1 MGNANIVDVTVL
13 IKQFFKCLPE
23 PLFTSTYHDAFIRCI
38 QLPDKEEAK
47 NAVLLLCLLL
57 PGEHL
62 STIKY
67 MMNLLK
73 NIAKN
78 SDKNKMD
85 ATNLSV
91 VLAPNF
97 LYLNSKSEKMNSVE
111 EKLLQFQ
118 TLVVEVLISN
128 AEDIGY
134 VSDSLYERTL
144 LMTECFGTDDEL
156 DASSEALEESRD
168 CKKKEKKRKRSG
180 SFTGKGNCT
189 FSLCKKG
196 LKLHPSLKL
205 AWYGWY
211 NDTTL
216 KAWLMGILF
225 ETTTV
230 ICIG

>member
-23 PLFTSTYHDAFIRCI
+23 PLFTSTYHDAFVRCI
-38 QLPDKEEAK
+38 QLPDKKEAK
-47 NAVLLLCLLL
+47 HSVLLLCLLL

-118 TLVVEVLISN
+118 TLVVEVLIRN
-128 AEDIGY
+128 AEDIGF

-180 SFTGKGNCT
+180 SFTGKGNRT
-189 FSLCKKG
+189 FSLHKKG
-196 LKLHPSLKL
+196 LKLHPDLKL
-205 AWYGWY
+205 AWHG
-211 NDTTL
+211 
-216 KAWLMGILF
+216 
-225 ETTTV
+225 
-230 ICIG
+230 